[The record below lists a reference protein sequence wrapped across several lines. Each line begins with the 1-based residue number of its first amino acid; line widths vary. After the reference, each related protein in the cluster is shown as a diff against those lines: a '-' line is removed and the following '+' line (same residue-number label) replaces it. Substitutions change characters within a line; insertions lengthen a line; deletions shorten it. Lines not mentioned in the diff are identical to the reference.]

1 MAKKRVP
8 IKGKKVNT
16 GKRGPKWS
24 ELKPGTQKKYKA
36 SGVTPQRFNA
46 WRHPKVRAKAKAKG
60 IARWQYLGL
69 DNPQKI
75 SGLSKEAALAQ
86 AYRKIEAV
94 FGDAVFSGKTGNWA
108 SLNGKPSFSP
118 SGARKFLHDIDP
130 AHVKKIALG
139 SERDVYGW
147 AFAYDEDFADE
158 NESRN
163 EYGAAGNS
171 GGYLFYH

>member
-1 MAKKRVP
+1 MAKKKIAP
-8 IKGKKVNT
+8 KGKKVNT

-24 ELKPGTQKKYKA
+24 ELKPGTQRKYKA
-36 SGVTPQRFNA
+36 AGVTPQKFNA
-46 WRHPKVRAKAKAKG
+46 WRDPRVRANAKRKG
-60 IARWQYLGL
+60 IERWQYLGL
-69 DNPQKI
+69 SNPQKI

-94 FGDAVFSGKTGNWA
+94 FGDAVHGPKSWTPGA
-108 SLNGKPSFSP
+108 PSFS
-118 SGARKFLHDIDP
+118 SGGTRKWLHQIDP

-158 NESRN
+158 PESTRN
-163 EYGAAGNS
+163 GDNGIS